1 MSYGYTTR
9 LSTMNKQADGSLS
22 GVKLGRVCI
31 RKEVPVAEVAL
42 QLGLSRQTVYNWFT
56 GAHEPNEDLKD
67 AVKILIAEYK
77 RQ

>member
-22 GVKLGRVCI
+22 GVK
-31 RKEVPVAEVAL
+31 
-42 QLGLSRQTVYNWFT
+42 LSRQTVYNWFT

>member
-42 QLGLSRQTVYNWFT
+42 QLGVSRQTVYNWFT
-56 GAHEPNEDLKD
+56 GAHGPSEDLID
-67 AVKILIAEYK
+67 AVKILIAEYR

>member
-42 QLGLSRQTVYNWFT
+42 QLGISRQTVHNWFT

>member
-9 LSTMNKQADGSLS
+9 LSSINKQASRASL

-31 RKEVPVAEVAL
+31 KQEIPVAEVSS
-42 QLGLSRQTVYNWFT
+42 QLGVSRQTVYNWFT

-67 AVKILIAEYK
+67 AVKILLVEYK

>member
-42 QLGLSRQTVYNWFT
+42 QLGVSRQTVYNWFT

-67 AVKILIAEYK
+67 AVKILLVEYK

>member
-42 QLGLSRQTVYNWFT
+42 QLGISRQTVYNWFT

>member
-42 QLGLSRQTVYNWFT
+42 QLGVSRQTVYNWFT

>member
-42 QLGLSRQTVYNWFT
+42 QLGVSRQTVYNWFT

-67 AVKILIAEYK
+67 AVKILIAEYR

>member
-1 MSYGYTTR
+1 
-9 LSTMNKQADGSLS
+9 MNKQADGSLS

-42 QLGLSRQTVYNWFT
+42 QLGVSRQTVYNWFT

-67 AVKILIAEYK
+67 AVKILLVEYK

>member
-1 MSYGYTTR
+1 
-9 LSTMNKQADGSLS
+9 MNKQADGSLS

-42 QLGLSRQTVYNWFT
+42 QLGVSRQTVYNWFT